1 MTEEELSLTGQQNDL
16 SSFVSDEGGIWSL
29 RQVEKVRGWNNI
41 EYGAGLSGKNTP
53 STGLSMNRAY
63 IPPGGIAKE
72 ALGTNTGPDAGNQ
85 WSTAKGT
92 CFTLSRGFHTR
103 CLMSQKPNG
112 YMRLSQDRML
122 QSGRTSFP
130 TIETQID
137 ITGPGLYQ

>member
-63 IPPGGIAKE
+63 IPPGGIAK
-72 ALGTNTGPDAGNQ
+72 AHIHVD
-85 WSTAKGT
+85 
-92 CFTLSRGFHTR
+92 FDVMILSLIH
-103 CLMSQKPNG
+103 
-112 YMRLSQDRML
+112 
-122 QSGRTSFP
+122 
-130 TIETQID
+130 I
-137 ITGPGLYQ
+137 